1 MSQTETNP
9 ALSAPTPSAQPSG
22 LLPVFAGL
30 FRQSRFLLVVLVLCA
45 AAVGLNASVQFLQL
59 HFKKEPVPMRIVLS
73 SADPIPT
80 VLGSWVQVARNET
93 LQADTLHALGTDE
106 FFFCSYVNA
115 AALGIS
121 PEEVRRLYVDGK
133 TVDEQK
139 ADLSKLQRRNP
150 TAVLS
155 VAMTYYTGKADTV
168 AHIPERCYVG
178 EGFDPENP
186 QTELW
191 GLDRNLSVRHIK
203 FHSTTRLPCDVAY
216 FFHTNG
222 HYESDSLTVRATLQN
237 LLARYGYYA
246 KVELMCTTEDQA
258 ASAKAM
264 QDFLSQALPSVE
276 RVLPDWAQYEGRK

>member
-1 MSQTETNP
+1 MTQSESNP
-9 ALSAPTPSAQPSG
+9 PMSAPNPSTRPTG
-22 LLPVFAGL
+22 IMPILTDL

-59 HFKKEPVPMRIVLS
+59 HFKKESVPMRIALS

-93 LQADTLHALGTDE
+93 LQADILHALETDE
-106 FFFCSYVNA
+106 FFFCSYVNS

-121 PEEVRRLYVDGK
+121 PDEVRRTYVDGK
-133 TVDEQK
+133 TIEAQK
-139 ADLSKLQRRNP
+139 LELSKLQKRIP

-186 QTELW
+186 QTEMW
-191 GLDRNLSVRHIK
+191 GLGRNLNVRHIK
-203 FHSTTRLPCDVAY
+203 FHSTSRLPCDVAY

-222 HYESDSLTVRATLQN
+222 HYESDSLAVRATLQN

-258 ASAKAM
+258 KSAEAM
-264 QDFLSQALPSVE
+264 QNFLTEALPSFE
-276 RVLPDWAQYEGRK
+276 RVLPDWAQYQGKK